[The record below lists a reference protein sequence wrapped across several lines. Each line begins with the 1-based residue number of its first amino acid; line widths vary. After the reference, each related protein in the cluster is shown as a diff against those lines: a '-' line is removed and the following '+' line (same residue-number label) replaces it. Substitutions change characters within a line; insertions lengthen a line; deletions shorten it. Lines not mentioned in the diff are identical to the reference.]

1 MSVWDQ
7 LVGQS
12 AATETLQRAAAL
24 ARTVDAARSDAAG
37 SDAAGNP
44 NPAQQPSGNMAHS
57 WLFTGPPGSGRSV
70 AARCFAAALQCTG
83 EQPGCGTCE
92 GCRTTMAGTNA
103 DVKVA
108 ATEKLIINIEEAR
121 ELLAI
126 AQTSPLK
133 GQWRI
138 VIVEDADRM
147 AERTTNVLLKS
158 LEEPPERTIWML
170 CAPTPEDLLTTIRSR
185 CRHVQLSTPAAS
197 EVAGLLVQ
205 TEGIEPEYALQMA
218 QIAQS
223 HIGVAR
229 ALVRD
234 PQLRAQRVEQF
245 QKVLGAGSV
254 GQAVTFAAELLD
266 SAKDQAAQASA
277 VRDSAEKAELLAA
290 MGVDENER
298 LAPSQRAQVRELE
311 ADQKRRE
318 KRSLNDAL
326 DRVLL
331 DVLSFFRDVLMV
343 QNGATTS
350 LINVDLEA
358 QVQQWAN
365 GSTVAQTL
373 ERIRATEQARTRL
386 QTNMAVPLLLE
397 ALLISIQRA

>member
-1 MSVWDQ
+1 MSVWEQ
-7 LVGQS
+7 LVGQEAVVTS
-12 AATETLQRAAAL
+12 LQRAAAL
-24 ARTVDAARSDAAG
+24 ARNTSAGADATAKE
-37 SDAAGNP
+37 NT
-44 NPAQQPSGNMAHS
+44 SGNMAHS

-83 EQPGCGTCE
+83 EAPGCGKCE

-108 ATEKLIINIEEAR
+108 ATEKVLINIEEAR
-121 ELLAI
+121 ELLSI

-133 GQWRI
+133 GRWRI

-185 CRHVQLSTPAAS
+185 CRHVQLSTPSAT
-197 EVAGLLVQ
+197 EVAQLLTE
-205 TEGIEPEYALQMA
+205 TEGVDYDHALQMA

-223 HIGVAR
+223 HVGVAR

-234 PQLRAQRVEQF
+234 PDLRARRVEQF
-245 QKVLGAGSV
+245 QKVLGASTV
-254 GQAVTFAAELLD
+254 GEAVFFAADLLD
-266 SAKDQAAQASA
+266 LAKAQAADASA
-277 VRDSAEKAELLAA
+277 ARDGAEKAQLLTA
-290 MGVDENER
+290 MGVSEGER
-298 LAPSQRAQVRELE
+298 LAPAQRAQLRELE
-311 ADQKRRE
+311 ANQKRRE
-318 KRSLNDAL
+318 KRSLSDAL

-343 QNGATTS
+343 QNGAQTS

-358 QVQQWAN
+358 QVRQWAA
-365 GSTVAQTL
+365 SSSATQTL
-373 ERIRATEQARTRL
+373 RRIEVTEQARRRL
-386 QTNMAVPLLLE
+386 QTNMATLLVLE
-397 ALLISIQRA
+397 ALLISIQKA